1 MLDGMK
7 VAKRYPNHVDSAG
20 LGMLWVFQTIVG
32 RTPRG

>member
-1 MLDGMK
+1 MMT
-7 VAKRYPNHVDSAG
+7 AKRYPNHVDSVG